1 MLEDTLHTFLQNL
14 INTTQ
19 IYQTRPYITTI
30 MGCISLGI
38 MHYQGFNAIRWN
50 NTGVFMGRP
59 IVKTQEYMGD
69 KREDGQVYLEDGRC
83 YYDVAGADICMFTCV
98 GDRRAVTYWV
108 FC

>member
-1 MLEDTLHTFLQNL
+1 
-14 INTTQ
+14 
-19 IYQTRPYITTI
+19 
-30 MGCISLGI
+30 
-38 MHYQGFNAIRWN
+38 MHNQGFNAIRWN

-69 KREDGQVYLEDGRC
+69 KREDGQGHLEDGRC